1 MTIAKAIQK
10 INPSAEVLISANDI
24 NQITWL
30 NGTPPISAE
39 QILAIIPQ
47 MKTIKKLICNIF
59 HNKKCVCWYKKIEK
73 GTN

>member
-1 MTIAKAIQK
+1 
-10 INPSAEVLISANDI
+10 
-24 NQITWL
+24 
-30 NGTPPISAE
+30 
-39 QILAIIPQ
+39 